1 MTVVT
6 SDRSSEIRRQK
17 KFMRSYDQESSIHSI
32 CSSDCS
38 SVICSSDCPTDCA
51 VCVLDDTG
59 APTCT
64 ECESGYLNDGACT
77 GDIIYFDVSNLK
89 Q

>member
-1 MTVVT
+1 MH
-6 SDRSSEIRRQK
+6 
-17 KFMRSYDQESSIHSI
+17 SYDQECSIQSI
-32 CSSDCS
+32 CF
-38 SVICSSDCPTDCA
+38 SDCPTDCA
-51 VCVLDDTG
+51 VCVLDDSG

-77 GDIIYFDVSNLK
+77 GDSIYFDVSNLI